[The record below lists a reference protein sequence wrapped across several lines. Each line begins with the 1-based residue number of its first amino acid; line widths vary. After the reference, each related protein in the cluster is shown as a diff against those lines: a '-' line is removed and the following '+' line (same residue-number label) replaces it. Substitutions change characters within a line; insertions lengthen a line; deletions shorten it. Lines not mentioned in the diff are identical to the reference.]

1 MMRISAIPKLRRAAF
16 VVLLLILS
24 GSVIFALQQQGI
36 SALIITA
43 LAGSGVL
50 LLSWLF
56 IDEYRQAQ
64 YQAQLQEIQQ
74 QLKQIN
80 QGKQDA
86 LNIDVSAGPYRGLV
100 AEINE
105 HLAMET
111 ERLIQEQNFS
121 ADASHE
127 LRTPL
132 AGLRLQA
139 QVAQRTDKPELKAR
153 ALENIVSAVDRSARL
168 VEQLLVYSRLS
179 RRRNHAENTRIDIT
193 ELLQAQLLKNAS
205 LISNKQLDIRLN
217 FPEIQVPKT
226 LLHRDQMMAAIENLL
241 NNAIEHCAENGKIAI
256 ELTVDSDRLHISI
269 EDDGPGLSDK
279 DKQHVIVP
287 FQKSSSDKQ
296 KGTGLGLA
304 IVDKVVQLH
313 GGELQLLDAKSGGL
327 KVQISLPR

>member
-1 MMRISAIPKLRRAAF
+1 MMRISAIPKFRSAAF
-16 VVLLLILS
+16 VVLLIILS
-24 GSVIFALQQQGI
+24 GSVIFAVQQQGVA
-36 SALIITA
+36 ALILTF

-50 LLSWLF
+50 LLTWLCF
-56 IDEYRQAQ
+56 DEYRHAQ
-64 YQAQLQEIQQ
+64 YQAQLHEIQA

-86 LNIDVSAGPYRGLV
+86 LSIDVTAGPYRELV

-111 ERLIQEQNFS
+111 ERLLQEQNFS

-139 QVAQRTDKPELKAR
+139 QVAQRTDKSELKAR
-153 ALENIVSAVDRSARL
+153 ALENIISAVDRSTRL

-193 ELLQAQLLKNAS
+193 ELLQAQLLKTAS
-205 LISNKQLDIRLN
+205 LISNKQLEISTN
-217 FPEIQVPKT
+217 FAEIQVPKIF
-226 LLHRDQMMAAIENLL
+226 LHRDQMMAAIENLL
-241 NNAIEHCAENGKIAI
+241 YNAIEHSPEKGKIAI
-256 ELTVDSDRLHISI
+256 TLSAASDTLQLVF
-269 EDDGPGLSDK
+269 EDNGPGLSDK
-279 DKQHVIVP
+279 DKHHVIVP
-287 FQKSSSDKQ
+287 FQKSSSNKQ

-304 IVDKVVQLH
+304 IVNKVVQLH
-313 GGELQLLDAKSGGL
+313 GGDLQLLDAKSGGL
-327 KVQISLPR
+327 KVQISLPL